1 MDLKKIK
8 ETAKTKIE
16 DAKAFYKLHRNTVN
30 ASAAAFVGALVSAII
45 ITKKS
50 GTDSI
55 DIDEQPVKNES
66 YDWRKDWEDGEVEYK
81 GERIKGSWLQVD
93 DGRIFFAENEDG
105 NLP

>member
-16 DAKAFYKLHRNTVN
+16 DAKAFYKLHRSTVN
-30 ASAAAFVGALVSAII
+30 ASAAAFVGALVSAIV

-50 GTDSI
+50 GTDNS
-55 DIDEQPVKNES
+55 DTDEQPVKNES

-105 NLP
+105 SLP

>member
-8 ETAKTKIE
+8 ETAKTKFE

-30 ASAAAFVGALVSAII
+30 ASIAAFAGALVSAIV

-50 GTDSI
+50 GTDSL
-55 DIDEQPVKNES
+55 DTDEQPAKNEQ
-66 YDWRKDWEDGEVEYK
+66 YDWRKDWEDGDVEYK

-105 NLP
+105 SLP